1 MSREMSEDRLVQETM
16 ANYLLNDLQ
25 WDESI
30 FAYNT
35 EVLGENGTLGR
46 KTEKEIYLVR
56 YIRQALEKLN
66 PNLPEAAYESAI
78 KQITEI
84 SVARSTLQVNH
95 EKYGLFKNGVRVS
108 FKNDKG
114 EIDTQRLKVFDFKN
128 PDENH
133 FLALREL
140 WISQTPYRRRPD
152 IIGFVNGIPLIFV
165 ELKNIHKDIR
175 RAYDENLKDYKDSIS
190 HIFDANAF
198 IILSNGDGAKV
209 GTITSEYGHFH
220 EWKRLAEEDEGV
232 VDFETMLKGMCS
244 KKGFM
249 DIFENF
255 LTFDESYGK
264 AVKILARNHQYLGVN
279 RAVMAVEE
287 RRQRN
292 GKLGVFWH
300 TQGSGKSY
308 SMVFF
313 SQKVHRRLEGN
324 FTFLIVTDREDLDK
338 QIYTTFSGCGIVDN
352 DRDKCRASSG
362 VSLKNL
368 LTQDKQYVFTIIHK
382 FNQDVDPNDPYS
394 KRDDIIVISDEAHR
408 TQYGRLALN
417 MRNALPNAH
426 YIGFTG
432 TPLFKNDELTKRI
445 FGNYVSTYDFQRAV
459 EDNATVPLYYENRGE
474 KLKIT
479 KTKINERIAEKLEEI
494 ELDED
499 RRARLEEEL
508 GRDYHIFTA
517 KKRLN
522 AIARDFVEHYSVSW
536 EMGKAMFICIDKI
549 TAVRMYNLIQDYW
562 QKRIVKLEK
571 KKLRTEDEQENKYIE
586 NQIHWMKE
594 TIMAVVIS
602 EEQNE
607 VDKFRK
613 WELEIVPHRALIKKG
628 FETPDGKRI
637 DVETAF
643 KKPEH
648 QFRIVFVCAM
658 WLTGFDV
665 ECLANLYL
673 DKPLKAHTLMQAI
686 ARANRVY
693 EGKNNGLV
701 MDYCGILKN
710 LREALATFAVGSSD
724 TVGGENIEGINP
736 VKPEEELIEDLS
748 EVIEMTKSYLKD
760 RGFLLEKI
768 IKAKGFGKNA
778 AIVEAKE
785 VVNQSEETRKRFE
798 ILAREVFKKF
808 KACLTIKEVN
818 DYRIEHDTINVIYKK
833 LQGDKVEADISDIIK
848 LMHSVVDDSIAPIVS
863 EAPAD
868 SDRLFD
874 ISNIDFEKLKREF
887 QKSHRKN
894 TTVQCLKNQV
904 ESRLDLM
911 MKRNP
916 LRLDYYKRYQ
926 EIIAEYN
933 KEKDRITIE
942 ETFAE
947 LMKFIDDLDEE
958 DRRAIREGLNEEN
971 LALFDLLCKP
981 DLKPKDRNR
990 IKDVARQLLD
1000 HLKDEK
1006 LRMDNWREKEST
1018 KAEVKTY
1025 IHDFLWDDKTGLPVD
1040 IYSPEEVNEKTEL
1053 VFEHIFRQYEDAE
1066 HNIYAVA

>member
-16 ANYLLNDLQ
+16 ANYLLEDLQ

-35 EVLGENGTLGR
+35 EVLGEDGTLGR
-46 KTEKEIYLVR
+46 KSEKEIYLVK
-56 YIRQALEKLN
+56 YICQALEKLN
-66 PNLPEAAYESAI
+66 PNLPDAAYVSAI

-95 EKYGLFKNGVRVS
+95 EKYGLFKNGVKVS
-108 FKNDKG
+108 FKNDEG
-114 EIDTQRLKVFDFKN
+114 EIYTQRLKIFDFKN
-128 PDENH
+128 PSENH
-133 FLALREL
+133 FLAVREL

-198 IILSNGDGAKV
+198 ILLSNGDGAKV

-244 KKGFM
+244 KKNFM
-249 DIFENF
+249 DIFETF
-255 LTFDESYGK
+255 LVFDESYGK

-287 RRQRN
+287 RKQRN

-313 SQKVHRRLEGN
+313 SQKVHRKLEGN

-368 LTQDKQYVFTIIHK
+368 LTQDKQYVFTMIHK
-382 FNQDVDPNDPYS
+382 FNQDVDPSDPYS
-394 KRDDIIVISDEAHR
+394 KRDDVIVISDEAHR

-432 TPLFKNDELTKRI
+432 TPLFKNDDLTKRI

-459 EDNATVPLYYENRGE
+459 DDNATVPLYYDNRGE

-479 KTKINERIAEKLEEI
+479 TPKINERIAEKLEEI

-508 GRDYHIFTA
+508 GRDYHILTA
-517 KKRLN
+517 KKRLK
-522 AIARDFVEHYSVSW
+522 AIAKDFAKHYSVSW
-536 EMGKAMFICIDKI
+536 ETGKAMFICIDKI
-549 TAVRMYNLIQDYW
+549 TTVRMYNLIQEYW
-562 QKRIVKLEK
+562 NDRIVALEK
-571 KKLRTEDEQENKYIE
+571 NKVRTEDEQEFKYIG
-586 NQIHWMKE
+586 NQIQWMKE
-594 TIMAVVIS
+594 TKMAVVIS
-602 EEQNE
+602 EEQGE

-613 WELEIVPHRALIKKG
+613 WDLDILPHRELIKKG
-628 FETPDGKRI
+628 FETSDGKRI

-648 QFRIVFVCAM
+648 PFRIVFVCAM

-665 ECLANLYL
+665 ECLTNMYL

-686 ARANRVY
+686 ARANRVF
-693 EGKNNGLV
+693 EGKNNGLIV
-701 MDYCGILKN
+701 DYCGILKG
-710 LREALATFAVGSSD
+710 LRDALAEYAVGSNN
-724 TVGGENIEGINP
+724 TEGGDGTEGIDP
-736 VKPEEELIEDLS
+736 VKSDEGLIEVLKEAIDL
-748 EVIEMTKSYLKD
+748 TKEYLKK
-760 RGFLLEKI
+760 RGFELSRI
-768 IKAKGFGKNA
+768 IESKGFDKNA
-778 AIVEAKE
+778 AIRDAKE

-808 KACLTIKEVN
+808 KACLTIVEINNYRKDN
-818 DYRIEHDTINVIYKK
+818 DAIDIIYKK
-833 LQGDKVEADISDIIK
+833 LQGDKIEVDISDIIK
-848 LMHSVVDDSIAPIVS
+848 ELHTIVDEAITPAAQSIYDKGGVS
-863 EAPAD
+863 K
-868 SDRLFD
+868 
-874 ISNIDFEKLKREF
+874 IS
-887 QKSHRKN
+887 
-894 TTVQCLKNQV
+894 
-904 ESRLDLM
+904 
-911 MKRNP
+911 
-916 LRLDYYKRYQ
+916 
-926 EIIAEYN
+926 
-933 KEKDRITIE
+933 
-942 ETFAE
+942 
-947 LMKFIDDLDEE
+947 
-958 DRRAIREGLNEEN
+958 
-971 LALFDLLCKP
+971 
-981 DLKPKDRNR
+981 
-990 IKDVARQLLD
+990 
-1000 HLKDEK
+1000 
-1006 LRMDNWREKEST
+1006 
-1018 KAEVKTY
+1018 
-1025 IHDFLWDDKTGLPVD
+1025 
-1040 IYSPEEVNEKTEL
+1040 
-1053 VFEHIFRQYEDAE
+1053 
-1066 HNIYAVA
+1066 

>member
-1 MSREMSEDRLVQETM
+1 MSEDRLVQETM

-46 KTEKEIYLVR
+46 KTDKEIYLAR

-84 SVARSTLQVNH
+84 SVVRSTLQVNH
-95 EKYGLFKNGVRVS
+95 EKYGLFKNGIKVS
-108 FKNDKG
+108 FRNDEG
-114 EIDTQRLKVFDFKN
+114 EIDTQRLKIFDFKN
-128 PDENH
+128 PSENH
-133 FLALREL
+133 FLAVREL

-198 IILSNGDGAKV
+198 IMLSNGDGAKV

-220 EWKRLAEEDEGV
+220 EWKRLAEEEEGV

-244 KKGFM
+244 KKNFM

-255 LTFDESYGK
+255 LVFDESYGK

-287 RRQRN
+287 RKQRN

-313 SQKVHRRLEGN
+313 SQQVHRRLEGN

-368 LTQDKQYVFTIIHK
+368 LTQDKQYVFTMIHK
-382 FNQDVDPNDPYS
+382 FNQDVDPSDPYS

-459 EDNATVPLYYENRGE
+459 DDNATVPLYYDNRGE

-479 KTKINERIAEKLEEI
+479 TPKINKRIAEKLEEI

-508 GRDYHIFTA
+508 GRDYHILTA
-517 KKRLN
+517 KKRLK
-522 AIARDFVEHYSVSW
+522 AIARDFAKHYSVSW
-536 EMGKAMFICIDKI
+536 ETGKAMFICIDKI
-549 TAVRMYNLIQDYW
+549 TTVRMYNLIQKYW
-562 QKRIVKLEK
+562 NDRIVELEK
-571 KKLRTEDEQENKYIE
+571 NKVRTEDEQEFKYIG
-586 NQIHWMKE
+586 NQIQWMKE
-594 TIMAVVIS
+594 TKMAVVIS
-602 EEQNE
+602 EEQGE

-613 WELEIVPHRALIKKG
+613 WDLDILPHRELIKKG
-628 FETPDGKRI
+628 FETTDGKRI

-648 QFRIVFVCAM
+648 PFRIVFVCAM

-665 ECLANLYL
+665 ECLTNMYL

-686 ARANRVY
+686 ARANRVF
-693 EGKNNGLV
+693 EGKNNGLIV
-701 MDYCGILKN
+701 DYCGILKG
-710 LREALATFAVGSSD
+710 LREALAEYAVGSGN
-724 TVGGENIEGINP
+724 TEGGDGTEGIDP
-736 VKPEEELIEDLS
+736 VKSDEELIECLKEAIDL
-748 EVIEMTKSYLKD
+748 TKEYLKK
-760 RGFLLEKI
+760 RGFELSRI
-768 IKAKGFGKNA
+768 IESKGFDKNA
-778 AIVEAKE
+778 AIRDAKE

-808 KACLTIKEVN
+808 KACLTIVEINNYRKDN
-818 DYRIEHDTINVIYKK
+818 DAIDIIYKK
-833 LQGDKVEADISDIIK
+833 LQGDKIEVDISDIIK
-848 LMHSVVDDSIAPIVS
+848 ELHTIVDEAITPAAQSIYDKGGRIY
-863 EAPAD
+863 
-868 SDRLFD
+868 D
-874 ISNIDFEKLKREF
+874 ISKIDFEKLKEEF
-887 QKSHRKN
+887 QKSHKKN

-904 ESRLDLM
+904 ERRLDLM
-911 MKRNP
+911 LQRNP
-916 LRLDYYKRYQ
+916 LRLDYYKQYQ

-933 KEKDRITIE
+933 KEKDRVTIE
-942 ETFAE
+942 ETFAD
-947 LMKFIDDLDEE
+947 LLKFIDDLDEE
-958 DRRAIREGLNEEN
+958 DRRAVREGLSEEN
-971 LALFDLLCKP
+971 LALFDLICKP

-990 IKDVARQLLD
+990 IKEIARQLLD
-1000 HLKDEK
+1000 NLKDEK
-1006 LRMDNWREKEST
+1006 LRIDNWREKETT
-1018 KAEVKTY
+1018 KAEVKTF
-1025 IHDFLWDDKTGLPVD
+1025 IHDFLWDDATGLPVGV
-1040 IYSPEEVNEKTEL
+1040 YSHEEVNEKTEL
-1053 VFEHIFRQYEDAE
+1053 VFDHIFRQYQDAE
-1066 HNIYAVA
+1066 HNIYAAA